1 MMLLRMQKLQH
12 TYSLLLLKRQVWTC
26 RNGCSASRNLSV
38 SQIFPTKFPKT
49 AIQRVFFTAKFWFSQ
64 VPFKYHNGLAADMA
78 AKIGCT
84 VDDGVNRK
92 TTILVVGDQDIK
104 KLAGHEKSSKHRK
117 AEKLIAE
124 GCQIRIHQESDFKEL
139 VLLAERK

>member
-12 TYSLLLLKRQVWTC
+12 TYSLLLLKRQGWTC

-64 VPFKYHNGLAADMA
+64 VPFKYHDGWLLTWLQRSGARLMTEL
-78 AKIGCT
+78 IG
-84 VDDGVNRK
+84 R
-92 TTILVVGDQDIK
+92 LQF
-104 KLAGHEKSSKHRK
+104 LS
-117 AEKLIAE
+117 
-124 GCQIRIHQESDFKEL
+124 
-139 VLLAERK
+139 